1 MTTEGLRQEPRVTA
15 RPRVAVLPPA
25 LLAVTVLPTIG
36 ALIAFTWLVL
46 AFPLAPAIATPFAIG
61 PISPAVVGLGLWVV
75 VGLATS
81 TQSVA
86 AEGRITILYGV
97 GPIVGAWALGG
108 PAAGVWVALL
118 GTFELRELRG
128 RVPWYGVVANH
139 AMMVLA
145 AAVGGVLT
153 LILRELSGARPG
165 DAFDLLAVL
174 SGAVVFWILGL
185 FLAIATVWARN
196 GRSPGEAVGIPWRSL
211 ASMAVAESALAW
223 VFALAYQLVAWW
235 SPIVL
240 VVADV
245 AASGSLASGREA
257 WSERHHQVT
266 RLPNRTA
273 LAERARDLRRTG
285 RSGAYV
291 FYLDLD
297 GFKEVNEEHDHDT
310 GDAVLRVIGAR
321 LDSAKRR
328 DDFLAHFHGDEF
340 VLLASGIASDTE
352 AEGVVERLT
361 LAVEQPI
368 ELPEGTVRVSASV
381 GYRMITD
388 LDAIDDEIRQAD
400 RRMTVAKQD
409 RARATGR
416 IRRVG

>member
-1 MTTEGLRQEPRVTA
+1 MTIEGLRQVRRVPA
-15 RPRVAVLPPA
+15 LPAA
-25 LLAVTVLPTIG
+25 LLAVTVLPTI
-36 ALIAFTWLVL
+36 AAIIAFAWLL
-46 AFPLAPAIATPFAIG
+46 SAFPIGSAIATPFTIG
-61 PISPAVVGLGLWVV
+61 PLDPVVVGLGLWVV

-97 GPIVGAWALGG
+97 GPVVGAWALGG

-128 RVPWYGVVANH
+128 RIPWYGVVANH

-145 AAVGGVLT
+145 AAFGGMLT
-153 LILRELSGARPG
+153 LGLREITGARPG
-165 DAFDLLAVL
+165 DASDLLAVL
-174 SGAVVFWILGL
+174 SGAVLFWILGL
-185 FLAIATVWARN
+185 LLAIATVWARN
-196 GRSPGEAVGIPWRSL
+196 GRSPGEAVGIPWRSI
-211 ASMAVAESALAW
+211 ASMVVAESALAW
-223 VFALAYQLVAWW
+223 VFALAYQLIAWW

-240 VVADV
+240 VFADV
-245 AASGSLASGREA
+245 AASGSLASSRAA
-257 WSERHHQVT
+257 WTERHHQIT

-273 LAERARDLRRTG
+273 LAERARDLRRSG
-285 RSGAYV
+285 KRGAYV

-297 GFKEVNEEHDHDT
+297 GFKEVNEEYDHDT
-310 GDAVLRVIGAR
+310 GDAVLRVVAER
-321 LDSAKRR
+321 LESAKRR

-340 VLLASGIASDTE
+340 VMLASGVATDDE

-361 LAVEQPI
+361 AAVELPI
-368 ELPEGTVRVSASV
+368 ELPEGTVRVSASI

-388 LDAIDDEIRQAD
+388 LLTIDDEIRAAD

-409 RARATGR
+409 RARASGR
-416 IRRVG
+416 VRRVG

>member
-1 MTTEGLRQEPRVTA
+1 MTIEGVRQEGRV
-15 RPRVAVLPPA
+15 PPASAA
-25 LLAVTVLPTIG
+25 LLAVTVLPTVA
-36 ALIAFTWLVL
+36 ALVAFAWLVS
-46 AFPLAPAIATPFAIG
+46 AFPLGAAIATPFTIG
-61 PISPAVVGLGLWVV
+61 PLDPSVVGLGLWVV

-139 AMMVLA
+139 AMMVVS
-145 AAVGGVLT
+145 AAVGGILT
-153 LILRELSGARPG
+153 LVLRQITDARPG
-165 DAFDLLAVL
+165 DAADLLAVL
-174 SGAVVFWILGL
+174 TGAAVFWIVGL
-185 FLAIATVWARN
+185 MLAIATVWARN
-196 GRSPGEAVGIPWRSL
+196 GRSPGEAVGIPWRSI
-211 ASMAVAESALAW
+211 ASMVVAESALAW
-223 VFALAYQLVAWW
+223 VFALAYQLIAWW

-245 AASGSLASGREA
+245 AASGSLASGRAA
-257 WSERHHQVT
+257 WAERHHQIT
-266 RLPNRTA
+266 HLPNRTA
-273 LAERARDLRRTG
+273 LAERAQDLRRSG
-285 RSGAYV
+285 RRGAYV

-297 GFKEVNEEHDHDT
+297 GFKEVNESYDHDT
-310 GDAVLRVIGAR
+310 GDAVLRVIGER
-321 LDSAKRR
+321 LDSTKRR

-340 VLLASGIASDTE
+340 VLLASGVTTDHE

-361 LAVEQPI
+361 LAVEEPI
-368 ELPEGTVRVSASV
+368 ELPEGTIRVSASV

-388 LDAIDDEIRQAD
+388 LQTLDDEIRKAD

-409 RARATGR
+409 RARAMGR